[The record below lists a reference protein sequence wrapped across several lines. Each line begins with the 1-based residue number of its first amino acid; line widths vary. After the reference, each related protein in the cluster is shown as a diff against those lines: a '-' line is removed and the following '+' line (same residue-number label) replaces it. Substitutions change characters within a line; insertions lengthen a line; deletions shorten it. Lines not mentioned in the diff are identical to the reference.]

1 MKTWQ
6 DWRIGSKL
14 GGLFGSFLL
23 VLAVLGVLE
32 LNWLGRL
39 NTRTTTELRNRFNTT
54 KLTNDTIANS
64 TDNAR
69 ITMQLFETTD
79 PQKEN
84 QLNEVN
90 NAISQR
96 IGEAAG
102 QIEKSLSSQEER
114 DVFAVVTQNRNAYV
128 GARQKAKALLEQSNL
143 ALDLPTQRKKRDQ
156 AMAALN
162 DEVIPA
168 LTVYRASWVKFID
181 LQSDAVQQAIKES
194 AEAYTRARLV
204 ALLVFALILILA
216 AAGAFAVTRTITV
229 PIRQAVEHAEAIAA
243 GDLNRKFH
251 VISKSETGKLL
262 QSMSDMTTKLSTII
276 RDVREGSNAMASAA
290 AQVSASSQSLSQGTS
305 EQAASAEETSASLE
319 QMNASITQNAD
330 NSRKVEQ
337 VAEEG
342 AHAAEESGTAV
353 QETVSAMKQIATK
366 ISVVEDIAYQT
377 NLLALNAAIEAARAG
392 DQGRGFAVVA
402 VEVRKL
408 AERSQT
414 AAKEISDLASRSV
427 AVAERS
433 GQLLSDLV
441 PAIRR
446 TAELVQEVTAASAE
460 QSSGVTQISRAMTQV
475 DSVTQRNASSAE
487 ELSSTA
493 EELAA
498 QAAELQDLMTY
509 FHVAEDESMPRAA
522 GKEQTERFP
531 HLTTVKLGLG
541 ELKPSRPGSKAVE
554 EPGFSRF

>member
-1 MKTWQ
+1 MKTWRN
-6 DWRIGSKL
+6 WSIGSKL
-14 GGLFGSFLL
+14 GGLFGSVLL

-32 LNWLGRL
+32 LTWLGHL
-39 NTRTTTELRNRFNTT
+39 NTKTTAELRNRFNIT
-54 KLTNDTIANS
+54 KLTSDTIANS

-69 ITMQLFETTD
+69 ITMQMFETTD
-79 PQKEN
+79 PQQEN
-84 QLNEVN
+84 ELIEVN
-90 NAISQR
+90 SAISQK
-96 IGEAAG
+96 IGEAVG

-114 DVFAVVTQNRNAYV
+114 DLFAVVTQNRNAYV
-128 GARQKAKALLEQSNL
+128 GARQKAKALLTESGL
-143 ALDLPTQRKKRDQ
+143 ALDVATQRKKRDQ

-162 DEVIPA
+162 DDVIPA

-181 LQSDAVQQAIKES
+181 LQSEAAQRGIRQS
-194 AEAYTRARLV
+194 AEAYSRARLV
-204 ALLVFALILILA
+204 ALVVFVMILLLA
-216 AAGAFAVTRTITV
+216 AGAAFAVTRTITT
-229 PIRQAVEHAEAIAA
+229 PIQHAVELAEAISA
-243 GDLNRKFH
+243 GDLKRTFL
-251 VISKSETGKLL
+251 VTDRSETGKLL
-262 QSMSDMTTKLSTII
+262 QSMSDMTTKLSAII

-290 AQVSASSQSLSQGTS
+290 AQVSSSAQSLSQGTS

-319 QMNASITQNAD
+319 QMNASITQNAE

-337 VAEEG
+337 VAEAG
-342 AHAAEESGTAV
+342 AHSAEESGTAV
-353 QETVSAMKQIATK
+353 QETVGAMKQIAAK
-366 ISVVEDIAYQT
+366 ISVIEDIAYQT

-408 AERSQT
+408 AERSQL
-414 AAKEISDLASRSV
+414 AAKEIGDLASRSV

-433 GQLLSDLV
+433 GQLLGDLV

-460 QSSGVTQISRAMTQV
+460 QSSGVTQINRAMSQV
-475 DSVTQRNASSAE
+475 DTVTQRNASSAE

-498 QAAELQDLMTY
+498 QSAQLQQLMTF
-509 FHVAEDESMPRAA
+509 FHVADNESLPGDA
-522 GKEQTERFP
+522 GKRQFDAFKTMRM
-531 HLTTVKLGLG
+531 GLG
-541 ELKPSRPGSKAVE
+541 ELKASRPANKAVE

>member
-1 MKTWQ
+1 MKTWRN
-6 DWRIGSKL
+6 WSIGSRL

-23 VLAVLGVLE
+23 VLAVLGALE

-39 NTRTTTELRNRFNTT
+39 NMQTAAELHNRFNTT

-79 PQKEN
+79 PEQEN
-84 QLNEVN
+84 KLNEQN

-96 IGEAAG
+96 IGEAVG
-102 QIEKSLSSQEER
+102 EIEKSLSSQEER
-114 DVFAVVTQNRNAYV
+114 DVFAVVTQNRNGYV
-128 GARQKAKALLEQSNL
+128 GARQKAKTLLAQ
-143 ALDLPTQRKKRDQ
+143 KKRDQ

-162 DEVIPA
+162 EEVIPA

-181 LQSDAVQQAIKES
+181 LQSDAVQRGIKES
-194 AEAYTRARLV
+194 ADAYNRARLV
-204 ALLVFALILILA
+204 ALLVFVIILLLA
-216 AAGAFAVTRTITV
+216 AAAAFAVTRTITA
-229 PIRQAVEHAEAIAA
+229 PIQHAVEHAEAIAA
-243 GDLNRKFH
+243 GNLNRKFQ
-251 VISKSETGKLL
+251 VADRSETGKLL
-262 QSMSDMTTKLSTII
+262 QSMSDMTTKLSAII

-290 AQVSASSQSLSQGTS
+290 AQVSASAQSLSQGTS
-305 EQAASAEETSASLE
+305 EQAASAQETSASLE
-319 QMNASITQNAD
+319 EMNASITQNAE

-342 AHAAEESGTAV
+342 AHSAEDSGTAV
-353 QETVSAMKQIATK
+353 QETVGAMKQIAAK
-366 ISVVEDIAYQT
+366 ISVIEDIAYQT

-408 AERSQT
+408 AERSQV

-427 AVAERS
+427 AVAEHS
-433 GQLLSDLV
+433 GQLLGDLV

-460 QSSGVTQISRAMTQV
+460 QSSGVTQISRAMSQV
-475 DSVTQRNASSAE
+475 ETVTQRNASSAE

-498 QAAELQDLMTY
+498 QSAQLQQLMTF
-509 FHVAEDESMPRAA
+509 FHVADEESMPRDA
-522 GKEQTERFP
+522 GKRQLEA
-531 HLTTVKLGLG
+531 LKTVRMGLG
-541 ELKPSRPGSKAVE
+541 ELKASRPVNQAVE

>member
-1 MKTWQ
+1 MKIWQ
-6 DWRIGSKL
+6 NWSIGSKL
-14 GGLFGSFLL
+14 GGLFGSFLMI
-23 VLAVLGVLE
+23 LAVLGVLE
-32 LNWLGRL
+32 LNWLGNL
-39 NTRTTTELRNRFNTT
+39 NTKTTAELHHRFNTT

-79 PQKEN
+79 PELEN
-84 QLNEVN
+84 KLNEQN

-96 IGEAAG
+96 IGEAVG
-102 QIEKSLSSQEER
+102 EIEKGLSTQEER
-114 DVFAVVTQNRNAYV
+114 DLFAVVTQNRNAYV
-128 GARQKAKALLEQSNL
+128 GARNKAKALLAQ
-143 ALDLPTQRKKRDQ
+143 KKRDQ
-156 AMAALN
+156 AMASLN

-181 LQSDAVQQAIKES
+181 LQSDAVERSIRES
-194 AEAYTRARLV
+194 ADSYNRARLV
-204 ALLVFALILILA
+204 ALVVFAVILILA
-216 AAGAFAVTRTITV
+216 AVAAFTVTRTITT
-229 PIRQAVEHAEAIAA
+229 PIQYAVEHAEAIAS
-243 GDLNRKFH
+243 GDLKRTFQ
-251 VISKSETGKLL
+251 VADRSETGKLL
-262 QSMSDMTTKLSTII
+262 QSMSDMTTKLSGII

-290 AQVSASSQSLSQGTS
+290 SQVSSSAQSLSQGTS

-319 QMNASITQNAD
+319 EMNASITQNAE

-337 VAEEG
+337 VAEQG
-342 AHAAEESGTAV
+342 AHSAEESGTAV
-353 QETVSAMKQIATK
+353 QETVGAMKQIAAK
-366 ISVVEDIAYQT
+366 ISVIEDIAYQT

-408 AERSQT
+408 AERSQL

-427 AVAERS
+427 SVAERS
-433 GQLLSDLV
+433 GQLLADLV

-460 QSSGVTQISRAMTQV
+460 QSSGVTQISRAMSQV

-498 QAAELQDLMTY
+498 QSAQLQQLMT
-509 FHVAEDESMPRAA
+509 FFRVADDDSAPRNT
-522 GKEQTERFP
+522 GKRQTEMFKTMR
-531 HLTTVKLGLG
+531 LGLG
-541 ELKPSRPGSKAVE
+541 ELKAQRPVDKTVE

>member
-6 DWRIGSKL
+6 DWRIGTKL

-23 VLAVLGVLE
+23 VMAVLGVLE

-39 NTRTTTELRNRFNTT
+39 NTRTTTELHNRFDTT

-69 ITMQLFETTD
+69 ITMQLFEITD
-79 PQKEN
+79 PQQEN

-90 NAISQR
+90 DAISQK
-96 IGEAAG
+96 IGEAVG

-128 GARQKAKALLEQSNL
+128 GARNKAKALLAQSGL
-143 ALDLPTQRKKRDQ
+143 ATDLPTQRKKRDQ
-156 AMAALN
+156 AMAVLN

-181 LQSDAVQQAIKES
+181 LQSNAVQRSIKES
-194 AEAYTRARLV
+194 ADAYNRARLV
-204 ALLVFALILILA
+204 ALVVFVVILILA
-216 AAGAFAVTRTITV
+216 AAAAFAVTRTITS
-229 PIRQAVEHAEAIAA
+229 PIQHAVGHAEAIAA
-243 GDLNRKFH
+243 GDLNRKFQ
-251 VISKSETGKLL
+251 VADRSETGKLL
-262 QSMSDMTTKLSTII
+262 QSMSEMAIKLSAII

-290 AQVSASSQSLSQGTS
+290 AQVAASSQSLSQGTS

-319 QMNASITQNAD
+319 QMNASIIQNAE

-337 VAEEG
+337 VAEQG
-342 AHAAEESGTAV
+342 AHSAEESGTAV
-353 QETVSAMKQIATK
+353 QETVTAMKQIAAK
-366 ISVVEDIAYQT
+366 ISVVEDISYQT

-414 AAKEISDLASRSV
+414 AAKEISDLASHSV

-433 GQLLSDLV
+433 GQLLADLV

-460 QSSGVTQISRAMTQV
+460 QSSGVTQISRAMSQV

-498 QAAELQDLMTY
+498 QAAQLQELMTF
-509 FHVAEDESMPRAA
+509 FHVSEEESKPRDA
-522 GKEQTERFP
+522 GKKQSEMFP
-531 HLTTVKLGLG
+531 HLTTLKLGLG
-541 ELKPSRPGSKAVE
+541 ELKASRPTGKAVE

>member
-1 MKTWQ
+1 MKTWRN
-6 DWRIGSKL
+6 WSIGSKL

-23 VLAVLGVLE
+23 VLAVLGVME

-39 NTRTTTELRNRFNTT
+39 NMKTAAELHNRFNTT
-54 KLTNDTIANS
+54 KLINDTIANS

-79 PQKEN
+79 PEQEN
-84 QLNEVN
+84 KLNEVN

-96 IGEAAG
+96 IGEAVG
-102 QIEKSLSSQEER
+102 EIEKSLSSQEER
-114 DVFAVVTQNRNAYV
+114 EVFAVVAQNRTAYV
-128 GARQKAKALLEQSNL
+128 TARQKAKALLAQ
-143 ALDLPTQRKKRDQ
+143 KKRDQ

-162 DEVIPA
+162 DDVIPA

-181 LQSDAVQQAIKES
+181 LQSDAVQRSIKES
-194 AEAYTRARLV
+194 ANAYNRARLV
-204 ALLVFALILILA
+204 ALIVFVMILLLA
-216 AAGAFAVTRTITV
+216 AAAAFAVTRTITL
-229 PIRQAVEHAEAIAA
+229 PIQHAVEHAEAIAA
-243 GDLNRKFH
+243 GDLKRTFQGANR
-251 VISKSETGKLL
+251 SETGKLL
-262 QSMSDMTTKLSTII
+262 QSMSDMTTKLSAII

-290 AQVSASSQSLSQGTS
+290 AQVSASAQSLSQGTS
-305 EQAASAEETSASLE
+305 EQAASAQETSASLE
-319 QMNASITQNAD
+319 EMNASITQNAE

-342 AHAAEESGTAV
+342 AHSAEDSGTAV
-353 QETVSAMKQIATK
+353 QETVGAMKQIAAK
-366 ISVVEDIAYQT
+366 ISVIEDIAYQT

-408 AERSQT
+408 AERSQL

-427 AVAERS
+427 AVAEHS
-433 GQLLSDLV
+433 GQLLGDLV

-460 QSSGVTQISRAMTQV
+460 QSSGVTQISRAMSQV

-498 QAAELQDLMTY
+498 QSAQLQQLMT
-509 FHVAEDESMPRAA
+509 FFRVADDESL
-522 GKEQTERFP
+522 P
-531 HLTTVKLGLG
+531 HTGQRQRDAFKTVRMGLG
-541 ELKPSRPGSKAVE
+541 ELKASRPVNQAVE